1 MSEVDICNRAL
12 SIIGENA
19 SVSAITPP
27 DGSPHAAL
35 CALWLPHARE
45 VVLEEFNWN
54 CASQRVALAHPVLSV
69 TNVNTT
75 NNRLTLS
82 AAHGLVDNNVVRVA
96 ATTTMPAPLEALTD
110 YYVRYV
116 SSTVVELAEEE
127 DGDAIDI
134 SGAGSGTITLEKR
147 STRPGWAYAYAA
159 PSDMQ
164 KPLAV
169 VDAAAP
175 DHDQSMDSYMP
186 PLSTYVPA
194 PLPVLSTYPVPITD
208 SGQPFKVA
216 LNGAGE
222 TCIYTNV
229 EDAHLLYQAY
239 VTDTDQWPAGMAEAV
254 MWRLAAFLAG
264 AIKRSEATANW
275 CMQMFD
281 RALGKAAARDG
292 NASNLPIAQHHPWDR
307 G

>member
-1 MSEVDICNRAL
+1 
-12 SIIGENA
+12 
-19 SVSAITPP
+19 
-27 DGSPHAAL
+27 
-35 CALWLPHARE
+35 
-45 VVLEEFNWN
+45 
-54 CASQRVALAHPVLSV
+54 
-69 TNVNTT
+69 
-75 NNRLTLS
+75 
-82 AAHGLVDNNVVRVA
+82 
-96 ATTTMPAPLEALTD
+96 MPEPLEADTD
-110 YYVRYV
+110 YYVRFV

-134 SGAGSGTITLEKR
+134 TGAGSGTITLEKR
-147 STRPGWAYAYAA
+147 STRPGWTYAYAA

-169 VDAAAP
+169 VDDTGN
-175 DHDQSMDSYMP
+175 DHDNETGAQLVDVPVVGM
-186 PLSTYVPA
+186 YVP
-194 PLPVLSTYPVPITD
+194 YPYPTQAVYPSKTV
-208 SGQPFKVA
+208 GYPFKVA